1 MSTKKVNYLTLEKKA
16 QLLSDVSRGSGVT
29 FLAKKYGIAKSTV
42 CAIKKKKNQI
52 TSTVALTF
60 SGPGKRKSLRPSE
73 YPLME
78 KALYKWFLRQ
88 RERNAP
94 ISGLI
99 LKEKAKYFHENLY
112 DKNSTFSASSG
123 WLQKFKKRFGIRFL
137 TITGEKLSSQPELV
151 SPFLRKLEEK
161 IKDLNLDYNQV
172 YNADETGLYW
182 KLLPGKTYVS
192 SEEKTAP
199 GRKVAKER
207 ITFLACTNAT
217 GLHKLTPLVIGKAK
231 KPRSFKNSYI
241 PVHYKNSQ
249 SAWMTAGIFEE
260 WFNENFV
267 PEVSFLPLL

>member
-1 MSTKKVNYLTLEKKA
+1 M
-16 QLLSDVSRGSGVT
+16 
-29 FLAKKYGIAKSTV
+29 I
-42 CAIKKKKNQI
+42 
-52 TSTVALTF
+52 
-60 SGPGKRKSLRPSE
+60 
-73 YPLME
+73 
-78 KALYKWFLRQ
+78 WFLRQ
-88 RERNAP
+88 RETNAP

-99 LKEKAKYFHENLY
+99 LKEKAKYFHEKLY
-112 DKNSTFSASSG
+112 DKYSTFSANSG
-123 WLQKFKKRFGIRFL
+123 WLQQFKKRFGIRFL

-172 YNADETGLYW
+172 YNADQTGLYW

-199 GRKVAKER
+199 GRKTAKEK

-249 SAWMTAGIFEE
+249 SAWMTAGILKE
-260 WFNENFV
+260 WFKEIFV
-267 PEVSFLPLL
+267 PEVRKFLKKQGLFYWIMPPVIPQ